1 MYCSTR
7 RTSPNLA
14 SSSIIVTLVALYDL
28 CIISITQQQQQQQ
41 QQQQH
46 YIYIYTL
53 EEILRNEA

>member
-41 QQQQH
+41 QQQH

-53 EEILRNEA
+53 QEILRNEA